1 MARVGEKIYACRVL
15 IRKFEGKR
23 SLGRSRLRRED
34 NVMKWTLKK
43 EECVDWLKLI
53 QEGLLVDC
61 CEGNNEHWRSI
72 TACNFVTS

>member
-1 MARVGEKIYACRVL
+1 
-15 IRKFEGKR
+15 
-23 SLGRSRLRRED
+23 
-34 NVMKWTLKK
+34 MKWTLKK